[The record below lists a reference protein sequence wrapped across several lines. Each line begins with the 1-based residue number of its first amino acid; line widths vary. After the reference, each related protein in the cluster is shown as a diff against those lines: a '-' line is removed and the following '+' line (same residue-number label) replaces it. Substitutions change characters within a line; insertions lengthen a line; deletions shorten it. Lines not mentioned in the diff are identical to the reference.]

1 MVQPFKVDF
10 NGFST
15 EFRTKPI
22 STTVYAHLPLD
33 HPVQNEWT
41 ISWLPP
47 QHSGEKVKISL
58 QLKFFRENNSWYDL

>member
-22 STTVYAHLPLD
+22 STTVYAHLPL
-33 HPVQNEWT
+33 VMGRALN
-41 ISWLPP
+41 S
-47 QHSGEKVKISL
+47 SGSGML
-58 QLKFFRENNSWYDL
+58 SDLSFGLGLNRAS